1 MVMPVKKLS
10 GDGWW
15 DIYKFEKKTQ
25 IESQWGLRGG
35 TMDRSLCGM
44 VIAVGWTSRKKQK
57 INPMIIMYN
66 F

>member
-1 MVMPVKKLS
+1 
-10 GDGWW
+10 
-15 DIYKFEKKTQ
+15 
-25 IESQWGLRGG
+25 
-35 TMDRSLCGM
+35 MDRSLCGM